1 MFLMVNVDIYIKNNM
16 KAIDLKGKKF
26 GKLEV
31 KEFAGSKNGYRYWLC
46 QCECGKQKEI
56 RRDHLTKNITKSCGC
71 SWRLSRKEHNNWQG
85 YEDISLD
92 FFNTIK
98 RNAIIRNIEF
108 NITIEY
114 LWDLFL
120 KQNKKCKL
128 SGLDLNF
135 SEIRK
140 DKSKQTSSID
150 RINSNI
156 GYIEGNVQW
165 VHKQINIMK
174 NKLSDEK
181 FIWYCEQVYKNNNI

>member
-1 MFLMVNVDIYIKNNM
+1 MSLMVNVDIYIKRQM
-16 KAIDLKGKKF
+16 KGLDLKGRKF

-31 KEFAGSKNGYRYWLC
+31 KELAESKNKMRYWLC
-46 QCECGKQKEI
+46 ECECGVIKKI
-56 RRDHLTKNITKSCGC
+56 RRDHLTKGYTKSCGC

-98 RNAIIRNIEF
+98 RNATVRNIEF

-114 LWDLFL
+114 LWELFI
-120 KQNKKCKL
+120 KQNKKCRL
-128 SGLDLNF
+128 SGLDLEF
-135 SEIRK
+135 SQIRK
-140 DKSKQTSSID
+140 DKSKQTVSID
-150 RINSNI
+150 RINSKI

-174 NKLSDEK
+174 NKISDEK
-181 FIWYCEQVYKNNNI
+181 FIWFCEQVYKNNNI

>member
-1 MFLMVNVDIYIKNNM
+1 MVYVDIYIKKYM

-31 KEFAGSKNGYRYWLC
+31 KEYAGSKNKYRYWLC
-46 QCECGKQKEI
+46 ECECGIIKEI
-56 RRDHLTKNITKSCGC
+56 RRDHLTKGYTKSCGC
-71 SWRLSRKEHNNWQG
+71 SWRLSRKNHNNWQG

-98 RNAIIRNIEF
+98 RGATIRNIEF

-114 LWDLFL
+114 LWDLL
-120 KQNKKCKL
+120 IQQNKKCKL
-128 SGLDLNF
+128 SGLHLEF

-140 DKSKQTSSID
+140 DKSNQTASID
-150 RINSNI
+150 RIDSKI

-174 NKLSDEK
+174 NKISDEK
-181 FIWYCEQVYKNNNI
+181 FIWFCEQVYKNKNI

>member
-1 MFLMVNVDIYIKNNM
+1 MVYVDIYIKKYM

-31 KEFAGSKNGYRYWLC
+31 KEFAGSKNKYRYWLC
-46 QCECGKQKEI
+46 ECECGIIKEI
-56 RRDHLTKNITKSCGC
+56 RRDHLTKGYTKSCGC
-71 SWRLSRKEHNNWQG
+71 SWRLSRKNHNNWQG

-98 RNAIIRNIEF
+98 RGATIRNIEF

-114 LWDLFL
+114 LWDLL
-120 KQNKKCKL
+120 IQQNKKCKL
-128 SGLDLNF
+128 SGLHLEF

-140 DKSKQTSSID
+140 DKSNQTASID
-150 RINSNI
+150 RIDSKI

-174 NKLSDEK
+174 NKISDEK
-181 FIWYCEQVYKNNNI
+181 FIWFCEQVYKNKNI

>member
-1 MFLMVNVDIYIKNNM
+1 MVNEDIYVKNIM
-16 KAIDLKGKKF
+16 RAIDLTGKKF

-31 KEFAGSKNGYRYWLC
+31 KKFARSKNGYRYWLC
-46 QCECGKQKEI
+46 ECECGKQKEI

-71 SWRLSRKEHNNWQG
+71 SWRLSRKEHNNWKG

-98 RNAIIRNIEF
+98 RNANIRNIEF

-128 SGLDLNF
+128 SGLDLEF

-140 DKSKQTSSID
+140 NKTKQTVSID
-150 RINSNI
+150 RINSKI

-165 VHKQINIMK
+165 VHKKINIMK
-174 NKLSDEK
+174 NKLSDDE
-181 FIWYCEQVYKNNNI
+181 FIWFCEKVYKNKNI

>member
-1 MFLMVNVDIYIKNNM
+1 M

-31 KEFAGSKNGYRYWLC
+31 KEFVGSKNGYRYWLC
-46 QCECGKQKEI
+46 ECECGTQKEI

-98 RNAIIRNIEF
+98 RNAIKRNIEF

-114 LWDLFL
+114 LWGLFIE
-120 KQNKKCKL
+120 QNKKCKL
-128 SGLDLNF
+128 SGLNLEF

-140 DKSKQTSSID
+140 NKTKQTASID
-150 RINSNI
+150 RINSDI
-156 GYIEGNVQW
+156 GYVEGNIQW

-181 FIWYCEQVYKNNNI
+181 FVWFCEQVYKNKKYE